1 MRRPLLAF
9 LTGLPVATLGGLI
22 GLGGAEFRLPLLSS
36 LFGYPVRA
44 AVPLNLAVSFV
55 TLLVSLLIRTRTTPL
70 GDLAPHLDA
79 LLSLLAGSMLG
90 ASLGTGLAGRV
101 SDRALEGTV
110 FLLLLGVGLLLLVE
124 AFVPFTSASRDLS
137 LLATVSLGV
146 GIGTGIEVFSS
157 LLGVAGGELLIPTL
171 LLVFGLNVRLAG
183 TGSVLVSLPT
193 VLTGLW
199 RWRAGGGFRQRS
211 DLTGVVAPMAL
222 GSVFGALLGGVLL
235 AYAPTGALKFVL
247 GVVLLLSAA
256 KSLRDARHKHATGA

>member
-55 TLLVSLLIRTRTTPL
+55 TLLVSLLICTRTTPP

-110 FLLLLGVGLLLLVE
+110 FLLLL
-124 AFVPFTSASRDLS
+124 RD
-137 LLATVSLGV
+137 V
-146 GIGTGIEVFSS
+146 
-157 LLGVAGGELLIPTL
+157 
-171 LLVFGLNVRLAG
+171 
-183 TGSVLVSLPT
+183 
-193 VLTGLW
+193 
-199 RWRAGGGFRQRS
+199 
-211 DLTGVVAPMAL
+211 
-222 GSVFGALLGGVLL
+222 
-235 AYAPTGALKFVL
+235 
-247 GVVLLLSAA
+247 
-256 KSLRDARHKHATGA
+256 RHKHATGTWGSTPPAHLRRVRLEAERLVEGPGLATTDLISLG